1 MKKWEELPIEM
12 QVEEIRPYYEVLKR
26 KRFSLFFKRAFD
38 IVVSFLMLVI
48 LSPVFLI
55 LAVAIKLDTPGPVFF
70 RQVRVTQ
77 YGKKFRIFKFR
88 TMVSNAEKIGTQV
101 TVGNDIRVTRV
112 GKVIRKCRLD
122 EIAQLIDVLRGT
134 MTFVGVRPEVVKYVE
149 KYTPEMRATLL
160 LPAGV
165 TNLTS
170 IYYSDEAI
178 LLENVENPDEVYITQ
193 VLLGKMKWNLRGIR
207 EYSFWSDIKLMFMT
221 FSAVCGKQYK
231 ADRFIGE
238 SGYDGNNQGYNL

>member
-12 QVEEIRPYYEVLKR
+12 QVEEVRPYYEVLKR
-26 KRFSLFFKRAFD
+26 KHFSLFTKRAFD
-38 IVVSFLMLVI
+38 IVVSFLMLVV

-55 LAVAIKLDTPGPVFF
+55 LAVAIKLDSPGSVFF

-77 YGKKFRIFKFR
+77 YGKQFRIFKFR

-101 TVGNDIRVTRV
+101 TVGNDSRVTRV
-112 GKVIRKCRLD
+112 GKVIRKYRLD

-149 KYTPEMRATLL
+149 KYALEMRATLL

-165 TNLTS
+165 TNLTC
-170 IYYSDEAI
+170 IYYKDEDR
-178 LLENVENPDEVYITQ
+178 LLADAENADEVYITQ
-193 VLLGKMKWNLRGIR
+193 VLPDKMKWNLKGIMDF
-207 EYSFWSDIKLMFMT
+207 SFWGDIKLMFMT
-221 FSAVCGKQYK
+221 FFAVLGKEYK
-231 ADRFIGE
+231 ARFVGE
-238 SGYDGNNQGYNL
+238 NGYDGNNQGYKL

>member
-12 QVEEIRPYYEVLKR
+12 QVEEVKPYYDALKR
-26 KRFSLFFKRAFD
+26 KQLSLFFKRVFD
-38 IVVSFLMLVI
+38 IVVSSLMLII
-48 LSPVFLI
+48 LLPVFLI
-55 LAVAIKLDTPGPVFF
+55 LAIAIKLDSPGPVFF

-77 YGKKFRIFKFR
+77 YGKQFRIFKFR

-101 TVGNDIRVTRV
+101 TVGNDNRVTRV

-165 TNLTS
+165 TNLTC
-170 IYYSDEAI
+170 IYYKDEYR
-178 LLENVENPDEVYITQ
+178 LLVDAENADEVYVKN
-193 VLLGKMKWNLRGIR
+193 VLPDKMYWNLKGMK
-207 EYSFWSDIKLMFMT
+207 EYSFGLDIKLMFIT
-221 FSAVCGKQYK
+221 FVTVLGKEYK
-231 ADRFIGE
+231 AEVTEIYEE
-238 SGYDGNNQGYNL
+238 SIK